1 MQDTMYS
8 SLVVLLQKKKKNVKE
23 NSIRILEESRTIT
36 GSDFLKS
43 MFLSQKTLMS

>member
-8 SLVVLLQKKKKNVKE
+8 SLVVLLQKKKNVKE